1 MVRKTNAVASRKRR
15 KKILKAAK
23 GYYGDRKNHI
33 RNSKNAVMSAMAF
46 NYKHRKLRKRD
57 FRSLWIIRIN
67 NAARLEGLS
76 YSRFMDGLQKANIE
90 LNRKILSE
98 LAIHDAP
105 AFSELAKQAKKA
117 LADA

>member
-90 LNRKILSE
+90 LNRKVLSE

>member
-15 KKILKAAK
+15 KKILKMAK

-33 RNSKNAVMSAMAF
+33 RNAKNAVMSAMAF
-46 NYKHRKLRKRD
+46 SYKHRKLRKRD

-76 YSRFMDGLQKANIE
+76 YSRFMDGLQKANLE
-90 LNRKILSE
+90 LNRKVLSE
-98 LAIHDAP
+98 MAIHDAP
-105 AFSELAKQAKKA
+105 GFSELAKQAKLA
-117 LADA
+117 LANA

>member
-76 YSRFMDGLQKANIE
+76 YSRFIDGLQKANIE